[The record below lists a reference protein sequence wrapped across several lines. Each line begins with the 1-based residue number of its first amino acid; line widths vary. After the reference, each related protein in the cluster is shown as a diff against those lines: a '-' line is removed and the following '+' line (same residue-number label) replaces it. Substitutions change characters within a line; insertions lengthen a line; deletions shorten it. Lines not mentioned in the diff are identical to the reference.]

1 MASARTVAVVVP
13 SPATSLVCFETSR
26 TICAPMFSNGSSSSI
41 SEAIE
46 TPSRETIGV
55 PSGRSMTA
63 FMPLGPKVPLTAR
76 VNLAT
81 PRASAARASA
91 SCNIIFG
98 IPHPLTN
105 CRRTPAESGPS
116 GESGLWSVEAEA
128 LTQQAA
134 AEGAVELGVH
144 ADPPH
149 RAHIDPQRLGLQP
162 VALRVDKGAPGVS
175 LAHNA
180 APLEI
185 SSPQGRTRVV
195 EIGRRKLLEAH
206 VDELRRG
213 EPGGDKM
220 IEQRGLSPLE
230 RLDEKRPPK
239 RAEIVIRLI
248 AKCFGERKP
257 ALEAFV
263 DLLGVH
269 VLADCDFDLA
279 DPGERSNRE
288 PHVVGH
294 QIREVRRAPIGRQTK
309 PNPNLLARLHVDIG
323 DEAQIDHRFVEF
335 GINHAAQSVPN
346 LGAAVLDG
354 CNRHG
359 QPTPSGARPP
369 TDGRIR
375 RPRG

>member
-41 SEAIE
+41 SAAIE

-63 FMPLGPKVPLTAR
+63 FMPLGPRVPLTAR

-98 IPHPLTN
+98 ISHPLTN
-105 CRRTPAESGPS
+105 CRLAPAESGPS
-116 GESGLWSVEAEA
+116 GESGLWSVETEA
-128 LTQQAA
+128 LAQQAA

-162 VALRVDKGAPGVS
+162 VALRVDEGARGRVS

-195 EIGRRKLLEAH
+195 EIGRRKLSEAH

-220 IEQRGLSPLE
+220 IQQRGLSPLE
-230 RLDEKRPPK
+230 RLDEKRTPK

-248 AKCFGERKP
+248 
-257 ALEAFV
+257 
-263 DLLGVH
+263 
-269 VLADCDFDLA
+269 
-279 DPGERSNRE
+279 
-288 PHVVGH
+288 
-294 QIREVRRAPIGRQTK
+294 
-309 PNPNLLARLHVDIG
+309 
-323 DEAQIDHRFVEF
+323 
-335 GINHAAQSVPN
+335 
-346 LGAAVLDG
+346 
-354 CNRHG
+354 
-359 QPTPSGARPP
+359 
-369 TDGRIR
+369 
-375 RPRG
+375 

>member
-41 SEAIE
+41 SESIE

-81 PRASAARASA
+81 PRARAARASA

-105 CRRTPAESGPS
+105 CRRAPAASGPS
-116 GESGLWSVEAEA
+116 GESSLWRVETEA

-149 RAHIDPQRLGLQP
+149 RAHIDPQRLGL
-162 VALRVDKGAPGVS
+162 AT
-175 LAHNA
+175 NA
-180 APLEI
+180 QPLEI
-185 SSPQGRTRVV
+185 SSPQGRSRVV

-206 VDELRRG
+206 ADELRRG

-220 IEQRGLSPLE
+220 IEQRALSPLE

-239 RAEIVIRLI
+239 RAEIVICLI

-269 VLADCDFDLA
+269 VLAYCDFDLA

-288 PHVVGH
+288 PQVVGH
-294 QIREVRRAPIGRQTK
+294 
-309 PNPNLLARLHVDIG
+309 
-323 DEAQIDHRFVEF
+323 
-335 GINHAAQSVPN
+335 
-346 LGAAVLDG
+346 
-354 CNRHG
+354 
-359 QPTPSGARPP
+359 
-369 TDGRIR
+369 
-375 RPRG
+375 